1 MILCVCVIVL
11 DLFDIRI
18 ENVNLF
24 LRHVLHHDLKN
35 LRLCKYTFS
44 QNFKEEVLIF
54 QNVLEYYDEFLLSH

>member
-1 MILCVCVIVL
+1 MCVIVP
-11 DLFDIRI
+11 DVFDIRI

-35 LRLCKYTFS
+35 LRLCKYIFS